1 MSIREPQNVGST
13 TDEAPELVWDVLVE
27 VEFDPNL
34 SAGEIDAIQSK
45 LWDRLNDAIKKTLG
59 PHAHHPA
66 TPLITAV
73 NGRGEDT
80 PLFPL
85 VAGRQRFT
93 CNFDIEEAVE
103 RTCGGTDLSK
113 LAYDARG
120 RAYELGIAI
129 QYQRRPEFD
138 GARTARMPR
147 PAKVAHAERR
157 RATSRVVS

>member
-13 TDEAPELVWDVLVE
+13 TDEAPEVVWDVLVE
-27 VEFDPNL
+27 VEFNPNL
-34 SAGEIDAIQSK
+34 SAEAINELQSK
-45 LWDRLNDAIKKTLG
+45 LWDRLNDAIKRTVG

-93 CNFDIEEAVE
+93 CNFDVEEAVE
-103 RTCGGTDLSK
+103 RTCSGTDLSK
-113 LAYDARG
+113 HAYDARG
-120 RAYELGIAI
+120 RAYELGITI
-129 QYQRRPEFD
+129 QYHRRPECD
-138 GARTARMPR
+138 GVRAARMPR
-147 PAKVAHAERR
+147 PAR
-157 RATSRVVS
+157 SRPRNADGLRGG